1 MIAVL
6 GGLGAAFMFAGTTLF
21 SSRSAK
27 LIGPW
32 SVLAWVMIVGSAI
45 TLPWVAA
52 TGIPSGLDR
61 GTGAWLLVSG
71 AANVVGLLFSYAAVR
86 IGKVGVIAPIISTEG
101 AIAALIAVA
110 TGEHLAAGAA
120 AMLLVIAV
128 GVVFAGA
135 IPDSQRQASP
145 ADEKRAVALAAAA
158 AGCFGLGLY
167 STGHLSG
174 DLPIAWAL
182 LPARLIGLI
191 AVALP
196 LALSSRLRLTRR
208 AVPFVVGGGFC
219 EVAGF
224 SLFALGARHGIAI
237 AAVLASQFGGIAAV
251 LGFAV
256 FRERLGR
263 IQVLGVTAIVVGVAV
278 LTGIQ
283 SG

>member
-32 SVLAWVMIVGSAI
+32 SVLAWVMITGSAI
-45 TLPWVAA
+45 TVPWVAA
-52 TGIPSGLDR
+52 TGIPPGLDR
-61 GTGAWLLVSG
+61 GTGAWLAVSG

-86 IGKVGVIAPIISTEG
+86 IGKVGVVAPIISTEG

-120 AMLLVIAV
+120 AMLLVIAIGIV
-128 GVVFAGA
+128 LAGA
-135 IPDSQRQASP
+135 VRDPRRISP
-145 ADEKRAVALAAAA
+145 AGEKRAVVLAGAA

-167 STGHLSG
+167 SIGYVSA

-208 AVPFVVGGGFC
+208 ALPFVVGGGVC

-237 AAVLASQFGGIAAV
+237 AAVLTSQFGGIAAL
-251 LGFAV
+251 LGFAL
-256 FRERLGR
+256 FRERLR
-263 IQVLGVTAIVVGVAV
+263 RAQVVGVAAIVVGVAV
-278 LTGIQ
+278 LSGIQ

>member
-6 GGLGAAFMFAGTTLF
+6 GGLGAALMFAGTTLF

-32 SVLAWVMIVGSAI
+32 SVLAWVMTVGSAI
-45 TLPWVAA
+45 TIPWVAA
-52 TGIPSGLDR
+52 TGIPPGLDR
-61 GTGAWLLVSG
+61 GTGTWLFVSG

-86 IGKVGVIAPIISTEG
+86 IGKVGIVAPIVSTEG

-128 GVVFAGA
+128 GVVLAGA
-135 IPDSQRQASP
+135 VRDPRRTSP
-145 ADEKRAVALAAAA
+145 ADEKRAVLLAAAA

-167 STGHLSG
+167 STGHVSA

-182 LPARLIGLI
+182 LPARLIGVI
-191 AVALP
+191 TVALP
-196 LALSSRLRLTRR
+196 LALARRLRLTRR
-208 AVPFVVGGGFC
+208 ALPFVVGGGIC

-224 SLFALGARHGIAI
+224 TSYVIGARHGIAI
-237 AAVLASQFGGIAAV
+237 TAVLASQFGGIAAL
-251 LGFAV
+251 LGFAL
-256 FRERLGR
+256 FRERLAR
-263 IQVLGVTAIVVGVAV
+263 IQLAGVTAIVVGVAV
-278 LTGIQ
+278 LSGIQ

>member
-1 MIAVL
+1 GPVLGAELDDFHQIELFQPCDARRMIAVL

-52 TGIPSGLDR
+52 TGIPSGLD
-61 GTGAWLLVSG
+61 
-71 AANVVGLLFSYAAVR
+71 
-86 IGKVGVIAPIISTEG
+86 
-101 AIAALIAVA
+101 
-110 TGEHLAAGAA
+110 
-120 AMLLVIAV
+120 
-128 GVVFAGA
+128 
-135 IPDSQRQASP
+135 
-145 ADEKRAVALAAAA
+145 
-158 AGCFGLGLY
+158 LY

-174 DLPIAWAL
+174 DMPIAWAL

>member
-61 GTGAWLLVSG
+61 GTGAWLFVSG

-86 IGKVGVIAPIISTEG
+86 IGKVGVVAPIVSTEG

-120 AMLLVIAV
+120 AMLLVIAIGIV
-128 GVVFAGA
+128 LAGSVRD
-135 IPDSQRQASP
+135 PRRTSP
-145 ADEKRAVALAAAA
+145 AGEKRAVVLSAAA

-167 STGHLSG
+167 STGHVST

-208 AVPFVVGGGFC
+208 ALPFVVGGGVC

-237 AAVLASQFGGIAAV
+237 AAVLASQFGGIAA
-251 LGFAV
+251 LFGFAV

-263 IQVLGVTAIVVGVAV
+263 AQVVGVAAIVVGVAV
-278 LTGIQ
+278 LSGIQ